1 MNNSRMD
8 AAEKLSQ
15 AVIEKLRGAIADS
28 DGNEVMAWGKVTDG
42 IVSEAEVAARGDEA
56 AVPAVAGHMEKG
68 DVVIHNHPGG
78 VLKPSTADMQVAGRL
93 GEHGIGFFIVDN
105 EVKRVYAVVEPV
117 TVKEKRL
124 LEVEELT
131 ALLEPGGALAQA
143 METGG
148 FYEYRPSQVAML
160 ERIAESFNKS
170 RICVAEAG
178 TGVGKSMAYLLPA
191 LNWAANNDER
201 VIVSTATIN
210 LQHQLIDKDIP
221 LAKKILE
228 TVNESAKNCKTVLV
242 KGRGNYICLRRLATA
257 IDEQTLFDEDSG
269 ELDSISK
276 WAETTSTGTRDDIS
290 FMPTGGLWSKVNS
303 EGDSCLGLRCKYREK
318 CFVLKSKKEAA
329 SAQLLVVNHHLLF
342 SDLAMRLEG
351 AGFDNSVVLP
361 PFTRIVFDEAHNMES
376 SATSFF
382 SRELNIFS
390 VLKQVNRLYTRRGA
404 RKFGAVINLQ
414 IEAGAVEEDECIP
427 GLVDGIKEQAQLLD
441 KIAVELPDN
450 GINLRLKEE
459 TSEYFK
465 DRIFPAMIELQKRIL
480 DCLHSVENIVRRLD
494 EKDLELPVVYEVRML
509 ERRLEAFASICQSFT
524 LWEEKK
530 GDIFWVEKSRSS
542 SGESFARFVI
552 TPLDISGM
560 MRESVFTPYETVVCT
575 SATLSVNRDFRFWS
589 ARVGLNGFED
599 REVGASIFKSP
610 FPYKERVLLGLPE
623 DAPEPNTEA
632 YQEFVQDFS
641 IRLIELSEG
650 RALVLFTSYKMLTET
665 FDVLKP
671 RLDELGITALKQGDD
686 DRTRLLE
693 RFKTDT
699 ASVLFA
705 TSSFWEG
712 IDSPGDT
719 LKVVIICKLPFMVP
733 TDPVIA
739 ARMEAV
745 EQRGGNQFM
754 EYMLPEAVIRLK
766 QGFGRLMRR
775 GTDSGV
781 VAVLDSRIV
790 RKAYGRIF
798 INSLPDTARSI
809 KPAEGILRDAENYLF
824 IG

>member
-1 MNNSRMD
+1 MD
-8 AAEKLSQ
+8 SAEKLS
-15 AVIEKLRGAIADS
+15 AEVIEILREAIADT
-28 DGNEVMAWGKVTDG
+28 DGHEVMAWGKVVAG
-42 IVSEAEVAARGDEA
+42 LVIEAEVAARGDEVS
-56 AVPAVAGHMEKG
+56 VPAVFQHMEKG

-78 VLKPSTADMQVAGRL
+78 VLKPSGADMQVAGRL
-93 GEHGIGFFIVDN
+93 GEHGIGFYIVDN
-105 EVKRVYAVVEPV
+105 DVERVYAVVEPV
-117 TVKEKRL
+117 TVKEKRA
-124 LEVEELT
+124 LEVAEL
-131 ALLEPGGALAQA
+131 AGILEPDGALAQA
-143 METGG
+143 MDSGG

-160 ERIAESFNKS
+160 ERVANSFNDS

-191 LNWAANNDER
+191 LNWASTNDER
-201 VIVSTATIN
+201 VVVSTATIN

-228 TVNESAKNCKTVLV
+228 TVNESAGKCKTVLV
-242 KGRGNYICLRRLATA
+242 KGRGNYICLRRLASA
-257 IDEQTLFDEDSG
+257 IEEQTLFEEDG
-269 ELDSISK
+269 DDLDAIRK
-276 WAETTSTGTRDDIS
+276 WVETTSIGTRDDIS
-290 FMPTGGLWSKVNS
+290 FYPSNTVWSKVNS
-303 EGDSCLGLRCKYREK
+303 EGDSCLGLRCKYRDK

-342 SDLAMRLEG
+342 SDLSMRLDG

-361 PFTRIVFDEAHNMES
+361 PFTRIIFDEAHNMES

-382 SRELNIFS
+382 SSELNLFS
-390 VLKQVNRLYTRRGA
+390 VLKQANRLYSRRRA
-404 RKFGAVINLQ
+404 RTFGAVVNLQ
-414 IEAGAVEEDECIP
+414 VEAGAFEEDEKIP
-427 GLVDGIKEQAQLLD
+427 GLVDGIKEQMQVLD
-441 KIAVELPDN
+441 TVAVDVLGSDMS
-450 GINLRLKEE
+450 LRLKKE
-459 TSEYFK
+459 TVEYFTG
-465 DRIFPAMIELQKRIL
+465 DIFPAMIELQTRIL
-480 DCLHSVENIVRRLD
+480 DCLHAVENIVKRLD

-524 LWEEKK
+524 LWEEKP
-530 GDIFWVEKSRSS
+530 GDIFWIEKSKSS
-542 SGESFARFVI
+542 SGEYFARFVI
-552 TPLDISGM
+552 TPLDISQM
-560 MRESVFTPYETVVCT
+560 MRESVFIPYETVVCT

-589 ARVGLNGFED
+589 TRVGLSGFED
-599 REVGASIFKSP
+599 REVSASIFKSP
-610 FPYKERVLLGLPE
+610 FPYKEKVLLGLPE
-623 DAPEPNTEA
+623 DAPEPNTES
-632 YQEFVQDFS
+632 YQQFVQDFS
-641 IRLIELSEG
+641 LKMLELSEG
-650 RALVLFTSYKMLTET
+650 RGLVLFTSYRMLSET

-671 RLDELGITALKQGDD
+671 ELDRLGITALKQGED

-745 EQRGGNQFM
+745 ERRGGNQFM
-754 EYMLPEAVIRLK
+754 EYMLPEAVIKLK

-781 VAVLDSRIV
+781 VVILDSRMIK
-790 RKAYGRIF
+790 KAYGRIF
-798 INSLPDTARSI
+798 INSLPETARSI
-809 KPAEGILRDAENYLF
+809 KSTDGILRDSEPYLLNTDAVK
-824 IG
+824 